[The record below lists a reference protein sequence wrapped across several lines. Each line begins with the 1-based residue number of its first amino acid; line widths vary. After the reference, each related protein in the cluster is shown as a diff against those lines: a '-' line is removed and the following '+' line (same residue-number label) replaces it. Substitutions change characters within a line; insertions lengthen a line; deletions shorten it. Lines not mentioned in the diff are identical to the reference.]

1 MLLASAL
8 SAVSLAARIGHRPTP
23 TEVTMLQAALPA
35 TLPFALRAALP
46 ATLPFALP
54 VTLPFALG

>member
-35 TLPFALRAALP
+35 TLPFAL
-46 ATLPFALP
+46 P